1 MNGLGVSPGVAI
13 GAALVLQGPGI
24 EVDRVPIDPPRVAD
38 EVSRFR
44 EAVGEGIRQLRAVR
58 TRVRR
63 EAGDA
68 CARIFEAQVLILK
81 DRALMKETVAR
92 IRGEKVNAAWAF
104 HSVLSR
110 FREIFAQVEDVDLRD
125 RDGDIEDVEAR
136 VQSILAG
143 RRRQE
148 DLAGLREDVI
158 LIGAA
163 LSPSAAAGL
172 NRRHVIG
179 LAIEG
184 GGRTSHTAI
193 LAAGLGVPAVV
204 GLQGASARIRTGDR
218 VVLDGTDGVL
228 VRWPSESDLPGWL
241 DRRDRLAERE
251 RDLEALAGLP
261 AVTPDGQRIVLQ
273 ANIDLPQEVALAGR
287 HGAEGIGLYRSEFL
301 YLNDVRSEPS
311 EERQFATYRDL
322 AERALPHELVIR
334 TLDLGAEKSRP
345 GQAGRGGIGA
355 ALGLRGIRLAL
366 SRPDLF
372 RTQLRAI
379 FRAAAH
385 GKVRILLPMVGRLE
399 DVVQAKILI
408 EEARRDVMSG
418 SAGGDLRVPIG
429 IMIEIPSAALI
440 ADRLM
445 SEVDFVSIGTNDLIQ
460 YALAVDRANDSVSYL
475 YEPLHPAMLR
485 LIGSVVESATR
496 HGRRLSVCG
505 EMAGD
510 PISAIALLGIGVT
523 ELSMGPASLPAVKQL
538 IRQVSLRAARGL
550 IAEAMDLGTATEIET
565 FIRGRI
571 LSLVPAEHPSIFQE
585 PSS

>member
-345 GQAGRGGIGA
+345 GQAGRSGIGA

-496 HGRRLSVCG
+496 HGRRLSV
-505 EMAGD
+505 
-510 PISAIALLGIGVT
+510 
-523 ELSMGPASLPAVKQL
+523 
-538 IRQVSLRAARGL
+538 
-550 IAEAMDLGTATEIET
+550 
-565 FIRGRI
+565 
-571 LSLVPAEHPSIFQE
+571 
-585 PSS
+585 